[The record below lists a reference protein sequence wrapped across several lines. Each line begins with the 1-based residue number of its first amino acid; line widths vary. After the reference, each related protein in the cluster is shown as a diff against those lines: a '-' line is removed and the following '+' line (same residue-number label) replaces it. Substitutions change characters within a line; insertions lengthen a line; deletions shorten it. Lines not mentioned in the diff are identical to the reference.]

1 MQAGTEF
8 AMESCSRL
16 GFARVR
22 SSLYETPL
30 TKVRVSL
37 GEVNPLLGERF
48 EGVRSSF
55 LAVVPF
61 SCGCK
66 TQIKV
71 RIVTELKLRSLPCL
85 PQN

>member
-1 MQAGTEF
+1 MNSGILSGTFSLICLRFKLMQAGTEF

-37 GEVNPLLGERF
+37 AEVNPLLGERF

-66 TQIKV
+66 T
-71 RIVTELKLRSLPCL
+71 
-85 PQN
+85 